1 MTNPAVR
8 EHQSPLEAALLD
20 VHATLAALLVA
31 SDEQYAAL
39 VARDH
44 GRLESVTRQQER
56 LSSRLE
62 RAEAKRLE
70 TLGGTPLL
78 TAIALLPADQAL
90 RVKSLSDTIAVAV
103 KQLKERQHH
112 ASNLLEQSIELVGN
126 TLNYLQ
132 RLVTVQSPAYGAR
145 GLAQSRQSLLVD
157 GRA

>member
-20 VHATLAALLVA
+20 VYATLAALLVA

-44 GRLESVTRQQER
+44 ARLESVTRQQER

-62 RAEAKRLE
+62 RAEAKR
-70 TLGGTPLL
+70 
-78 TAIALLPADQAL
+78 A
-90 RVKSLSDTIAVAV
+90 
-103 KQLKERQHH
+103 
-112 ASNLLEQSIELVGN
+112 NLLDQSIDLVGN
-126 TLNYLQ
+126 TLNFLQ

>member
-8 EHQSPLEAALLD
+8 ENQSPLEAALLD

-44 GRLESVTRQQER
+44 ARLESVTRQQER

-62 RAEAKRLE
+62 RAEAQRLE

-78 TAIALLPADQAL
+78 SAIALLPANQAI
-90 RVKSLSDTIAVAV
+90 RAKSLTGAIALAV

-112 ASNLLEQSIELVGN
+112 AANLLEQSIEMVGN
-126 TLNYLQ
+126 TLHFLQ
-132 RLVTVQSPAYGAR
+132 RLVTVQPPAYGAR

>member
-44 GRLESVTRQQER
+44 ARLESVTRQQER

-62 RAEAKRLE
+62 RAEAQRVE
-70 TLGGTPLL
+70 ALGGTPLL
-78 TAIALLPADQAL
+78 SAIALLPADQAI
-90 RVKSLSDTIAVAV
+90 RAKSLSDAIALAV
-103 KQLKERQHH
+103 KQLKERQNH
-112 ASNLLEQSIELVGN
+112 AANLLEQSIELIGN

-132 RLVTVQSPAYGAR
+132 RLVTVQSPAYGVR
-145 GLAQSRQSLLVD
+145 GVAQSRQSLLVD

>member
-20 VHATLAALLVA
+20 VYSTLAALLVA

-44 GRLESVTRQQER
+44 ARLESVTRQQER

-70 TLGGTPLL
+70 FLGGTPLL
-78 TAIALLPADQAL
+78 TAIALLPADQAICA
-90 RVKSLSDTIAVAV
+90 KSVSDAIAMAV
-103 KQLKERQHH
+103 KQLKNRQNH
-112 ASNLLEQSIELVGN
+112 AANLLDQSIDLVGN
-126 TLNYLQ
+126 TLNFLQ

-145 GLAQSRQSLLVD
+145 GLAQSRQSILVD

>member
-1 MTNPAVR
+1 MTTPAVR

-44 GRLESVTRQQER
+44 ARLESVTRQQER

-62 RAEAKRLE
+62 RAEARRLE
-70 TLGGTPLL
+70 VLAGVPL
-78 TAIALLPADQAL
+78 ASALASLPADQSA
-90 RVKSLSDTIAVAV
+90 RARSLSDAVGVAV
-103 KQLKERQHH
+103 TQLRGRQTQS
-112 ASNLLEQSIELVGN
+112 ASLLEQSIELVGN
-126 TLNYLQ
+126 TLNFLQ
-132 RLVTVQSPAYGAR
+132 RLVTVQSPAYGVR